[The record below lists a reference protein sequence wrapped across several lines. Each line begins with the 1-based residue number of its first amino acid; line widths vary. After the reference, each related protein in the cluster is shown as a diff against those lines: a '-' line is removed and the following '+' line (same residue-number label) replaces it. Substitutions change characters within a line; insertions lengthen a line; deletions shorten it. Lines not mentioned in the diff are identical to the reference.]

1 MISSRLSQ
9 PLGQRGNVKL
19 TAHKKIGKDQEDK
32 DKSACKALFSL
43 NGQILQIPQLLYI
56 FSYLLIIID
65 SL

>member
-43 NGQILQIPQLLYI
+43 NGQILQIPQL
-56 FSYLLIIID
+56 
-65 SL
+65 